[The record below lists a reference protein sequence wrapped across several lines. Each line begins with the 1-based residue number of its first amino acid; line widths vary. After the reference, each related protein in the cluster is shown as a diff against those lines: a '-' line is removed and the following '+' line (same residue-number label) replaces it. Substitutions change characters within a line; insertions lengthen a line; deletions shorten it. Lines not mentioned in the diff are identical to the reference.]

1 MQRRCTVG
9 IARVDLGTAADQI
22 DRNVVLIR
30 GHGVMQRRVAGAR
43 TLCQGRTALH
53 QRLDSGE
60 VAFESARAA
69 KMATYAL
76 CGFAN
81 LGSIGILVGGVGSL
95 IPDRKSELAEL
106 GIRAM
111 LAATMAN
118 FLTACIAGL
127 LA

>member
-1 MQRRCTVG
+1 MVG
-9 IARVDLGTAADQI
+9 NLLGT
-22 DRNVVLIR
+22 RLVLNEFIAY
-30 GHGVMQRRVAGAR
+30 VELSKIKDTLDPQSFLIAG
-43 TLCQGRTALH
+43 
-53 QRLDSGE
+53 
-60 VAFESARAA
+60 
-69 KMATYAL
+69 YAL

-95 IPDRKSELAEL
+95 IPDRKSELAKL